1 VGDSAVRGAR
11 LAVTGHIETEN
22 GDCSLQR
29 VNVLLANSDGQSYP
43 IGVLVS
49 DAQGH
54 FFGEVTVPT
63 NVPVGDYDLFVKSN
77 GNGSCSAASSR
88 QP

>member
-11 LAVTGHIETEN
+11 LALSGRIEARDA
-22 GDCSLQR
+22 DCSLQR
-29 VNVLLANSDGQSYP
+29 VNVLLADSSGRSYP

-49 DAQGH
+49 DSEGH
-54 FFGEVTVPT
+54 FWGEVTVPT
-63 NVPVGDYDLFVKSN
+63 NVPVGDYDLFVSSN
-77 GNGSCSAASSR
+77 GGGTCQAASSR